1 MADCPK
7 CGTEIGRSA
16 YCGCGWK
23 RYAKTSDQAPERRC
37 ECAYAG
43 CQHDA
48 VLKVKTPTG
57 WANLCHDHSR
67 IYHHAK
73 AEKYCNELGI
83 DTREKRMA
91 WLRKNWKQIPAA
103 LPAPMREPGQDD
115 EELTAVDQA

>member
-1 MADCPK
+1 MSECVK
-7 CGTEIGRSA
+7 CGAEIGSSS

-23 RYAKTSDQAPERRC
+23 RQGKGAGISVERRC

-43 CQHDA
+43 CLHDA
-48 VLKVKTPTG
+48 VLKVKTSTG

-73 AEKYCNELGI
+73 AEKYCNELGL

-91 WLRKNWKQIPAA
+91 WLRKNWKQIPAP
-103 LPAPMREPGQDD
+103 LPDQIREPGQDD
-115 EELTAVDQA
+115 EELTAADQA